1 MGKAIYIACTGPH
14 SGKSVVSVGLMNMLL
29 GKAQNIAYYKPITN
43 SENDNHIQTILSYF
57 TLPLK
62 YADLNVCTWDKAIAQ
77 WESNTR
83 EALLDLVIQKFRRL
97 SDKHDFTIVEGSD
110 YLGEGAPFEFELNVQ
125 IAKNLQAPVILVSS
139 AEGKTAAQV
148 SASLLASLH
157 NFDAHKVHVLA
168 VIINK
173 TPPGQRDAIENI
185 LKAKLPADLL
195 ISIIQEDINLSSP
208 TLAEVLED
216 TGGELLFGKEE
227 LANHADY
234 FLIGAMQVPDFLN
247 YLQKNALV
255 ITPGDRGDI
264 ILSVLQANLSASY
277 PKVAG
282 IILTAGQSPQPSV
295 LKLIS
300 GLKTVAPIISV
311 GTETFPTC
319 TKIAA
324 IRSKIT
330 PGDTQKIQ
338 LAIHTFNQAVDVA
351 ELERSI
357 NTGKAT
363 GITPRM
369 FQYQLTTWAAREKKR
384 IVLPEGTDERILR
397 AAAKLVAANL
407 VEVTLFGLETDIRA
421 RAKQLDI
428 ELDIDKIHIIDPAS
442 DPNFNDFAD
451 TLYKLRKHKGLTPEA
466 ARDLMMD
473 SSYFAT
479 MMVYKG
485 LADGMVSGAVNTTQH
500 TIKPALQFIKTA
512 PGVSLVS
519 SVFLMCLPD
528 RVCVFGDC
536 AVNPNP
542 TAEELAEIAIAS
554 ASTAV
559 RFGIDTKIAMLSY
572 SSGTSGTGKDVEKVK
587 LATEIVRK
595 NRPDLQIEGPIQYDA
610 AIDPAI
616 AKLKMPGSG
625 VAGQANVLIFPELDS
640 GNNIYKAVQ
649 RETGAVAI
657 GPILQGL
664 KKPVND
670 LSRGCTV
677 DDVFNTV
684 VITAIQSQD
693 LST

>member
-62 YADLNVCTWDKAIAQ
+62 YPDLNVCTWDKAIAQ

-139 AEGKTAAQV
+139 AERKTAAQV

-185 LKAKLPADLL
+185 LKAKLPANLL
-195 ISIIQEDINLSSP
+195 ISIIEEDINLSSP

-559 RFGIDTKIAMLSY
+559 RFGVDAKIAMLSY

-684 VITAIQSQD
+684 IITAIQSQD

>member
-62 YADLNVCTWDKAIAQ
+62 YPDLNVCTWDKAIAQ

-148 SASLLASLH
+148 SASILASLH

-195 ISIIQEDINLSSP
+195 ISIIEENINLSSP

-338 LAIHTFNQAVDVA
+338 LAIHTFNQAIDVA

-442 DPNFNDFAD
+442 DSNFNDFAD

-559 RFGIDTKIAMLSY
+559 RFGVDAKIAMLSY

-684 VITAIQSQD
+684 IITAIQSQD